1 MRAEEMNGGHQYQPG
16 KHAAGENGTCDSGAD
31 DVADAEIFRRG
42 IRADGRAGEP
52 FRLVIRRAGPGAEQ
66 VAILKQGVD
75 RTQAEAPEDAAGEG
89 SAMFAG
95 EKNIRAGS
103 AFGVGEM
110 AVFLDDQFS
119 SQRNHEEDAEP
130 SAEQRQEKDA

>member
-1 MRAEEMNGGHQYQPG
+1 
-16 KHAAGENGTCDSGAD
+16 
-31 DVADAEIFRRG
+31 
-42 IRADGRAGEP
+42 
-52 FRLVIRRAGPGAEQ
+52 
-66 VAILKQGVD
+66 
-75 RTQAEAPEDAAGEG
+75 
-89 SAMFAG
+89 MFAG

-130 SAEQRQEKDA
+130 SAEQRQEKDAGVFQIEAEKDKRGQREDDTGGD